1 MKSITLRRFITGVP
15 TILMVNG
22 KIIESGLKKSKL
34 DINDF
39 LAEARTQG
47 YFDLNEIDTAI
58 MEINGSISF
67 LLKEK
72 DKPSNKSDVNAK
84 LSNSGIPAN
93 VIIDS
98 NYMENNMEAMGKGKK
113 WLDHELKVLGYKN
126 YDNILLAT
134 CDNNGK
140 IIVYRKNVKPD
151 KNTILE

>member
-1 MKSITLRRFITGVP
+1 
-15 TILMVNG
+15 
-22 KIIESGLKKSKL
+22 
-34 DINDF
+34 
-39 LAEARTQG
+39 
-47 YFDLNEIDTAI
+47 

-98 NYMENNMEAMGKGKK
+98 NYMENNMEAMGIGKK

>member
-15 TILMVNG
+15 TILMENG

-98 NYMENNMEAMGKGKK
+98 NYMENNMEAMGK
-113 WLDHELKVLGYKN
+113 DR
-126 YDNILLAT
+126 
-134 CDNNGK
+134 NG
-140 IIVYRKNVKPD
+140 
-151 KNTILE
+151 